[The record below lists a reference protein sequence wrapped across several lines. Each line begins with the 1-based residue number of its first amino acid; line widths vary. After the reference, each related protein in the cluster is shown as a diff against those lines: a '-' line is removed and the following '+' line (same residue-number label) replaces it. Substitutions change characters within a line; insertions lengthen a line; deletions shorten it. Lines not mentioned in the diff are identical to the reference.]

1 MQRLFRPLTIVA
13 AILLMAAACRCSRHS
28 HHNHPRR
35 QWKIRLRML
44 HAELPR
50 LQAIETMVAKDE
62 DCTEVLTQVVSARGA
77 LKSFGDAIIHS
88 HLHACLDG
96 PEAQTE
102 SRRKLHA
109 FLTVLE
115 RCVA

>member
-1 MQRLFRPLTIVA
+1 MKHVHAPPEKAALVTRLR
-13 AILLMAAACRCSRHS
+13 
-28 HHNHPRR
+28 
-35 QWKIRLRML
+35 KIRGQLK
-44 HAELPR
+44 
-50 LQAIETMVAKDE
+50 AIEMMVANDE
-62 DCTEVLTQVVSARGA
+62 DCTDVLTQVVSARRA

-115 RCVA
+115 RYVA